1 MNSRAHTRDAYTP
14 GATEGAYSLALGL
27 ATALGDFTEAFVV
40 IGGLVPSLICSRPDD
55 DPDYEPHLG
64 TLDVDI
70 AFTRDLLD
78 GKRYYEVVSRL
89 RSIDLEP
96 DPTPGRAPSHSRWR
110 VRSRPELKVD
120 FLLERGGDDEVVGR
134 PKHLTAE
141 FGPILIDG
149 VHLAASSARDVVL
162 AGTTHDGA
170 MAERPVRVCS
180 AGALSVLKAIAFRMR
195 GFGKDAYDLAYV
207 LAHAGLP
214 MAAIA
219 APLRAYRDD
228 PVVRRAVGVLETDF
242 STLDRLGPWRATRF
256 LDADAPPEYAADVVA
271 AVNGF
276 VRALRA

>member
-1 MNSRAHTRDAYTP
+1 MNAHAHRRDAYTP
-14 GATEGAYSLALGL
+14 DATKGAYSLALGL
-27 ATALGDFTEAFVV
+27 ATALGDLTDAFVL
-40 IGGLVPSLICSRPDD
+40 IGGLVPSLICPRPDD

-70 AFTRDLLD
+70 AFTRDLVD
-78 GKRYYEVVSRL
+78 GERYDEVVARL

-120 FLLERGGDDEVVGR
+120 FLLERSGAEEVAGR

-149 VHLAASSARDVVL
+149 VQLATRSARDVVL

-170 MAERPVRVCS
+170 AAERPVRVCS
-180 AGALSVLKAIAFRMR
+180 AGALSVLKAIAFRVR

-207 LAHAGLP
+207 LEHAGIP
-214 MAAIA
+214 MAEIA

-228 PVVRRAVGVLETDF
+228 PVVRKAMEILDADF
-242 STLDRLGPWRATRF
+242 SRLDRLGPWRATRF
-256 LDADAPPEYAADVVA
+256 LEADAPPEYAADVVA
-271 AVNGF
+271 AVSGF
-276 VRALRA
+276 LRALRA